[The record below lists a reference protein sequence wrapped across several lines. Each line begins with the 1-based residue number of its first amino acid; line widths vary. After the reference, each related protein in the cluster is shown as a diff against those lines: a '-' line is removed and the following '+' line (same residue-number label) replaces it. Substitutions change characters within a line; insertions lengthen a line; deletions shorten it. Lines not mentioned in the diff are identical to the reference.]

1 MLSQVDSSCIAE
13 HSPALNEPPAFHSE
27 QRLLTAQ
34 QQGRNHMT
42 TINTDKMTAE
52 LDGDFVVF
60 RIGMRI
66 NTLWKVHRWLPVF
79 RAMPKML
86 AELEED
92 PESGL
97 LGYDVKPGIRNHEV
111 VQYWRSFEKLRNYA
125 LDSSARHASTITWS
139 NKLMRESD
147 AVGIWHETY
156 LVQNGAYETVYNNTP
171 PVGLGKAGTLYPATE
186 HRKTA
191 AGRLGWTEGDDFSV
205 EEDSIQSDPIEPQ

>member
-1 MLSQVDSSCIAE
+1 
-13 HSPALNEPPAFHSE
+13 
-27 QRLLTAQ
+27 
-34 QQGRNHMT
+34 MT
-42 TINTDKMTAE
+42 TINTDKVTAE

-86 AELEED
+86 GELEED

-97 LGYDVKPGIRNHEV
+97 LAYDTKLGIRNHEV
-111 VQYWRSFEKLRNYA
+111 VQYWRSFEKLRSYA
-125 LDSSARHASTITWS
+125 LDADARHASAIKWT
-139 NKLMRESD
+139 NKLMQETD

-171 PVGLGKAGTLYPATE
+171 PIGLGKVGELYSATE
-186 HRKTA
+186 RRRTA
-191 AGRLGWTEGDDFSV
+191 AGRLGWTEGDDVSF
-205 EEDSIQSDPIEPQ
+205 EEDSVRSDPIESE